1 MTPAKPNW
9 QKVIYWFSPVLGL
22 SIALHGLAL
31 LIPVPP
37 EKEPIEETQVE
48 LPEPIQVSELPKR
61 PKPTA
66 PEPTEPIVVP
76 PPAPVVEP
84 PLPAAPDPVP
94 ESIPELVIVPEP
106 DTIEQPLPELQPQDF
121 EAFEPLEPDPQTPD
135 TQTPDSQDPD
145 TLPQEQPTRQAFNSD
160 LANAPSI
167 GAGSP
172 LDVLRTGYQ
181 DESGELPQKN
191 IRKKLALKFPKANT
205 CFEGLEVPQELRLS
219 SGIVL
224 EKLEDA
230 QGQSLIE
237 IVDGSLLQA
246 TGYQGLN
253 SWTDQSILPP
263 SPGDEAA
270 STDDTPDDS
279 ELPPLADVDILSWI
293 EENVGEDLFETEETI
308 KLFTF
313 PVQVTVVDN
322 SACGS

>member
-37 EKEPIEETQVE
+37 EKEPIEETRVE

-94 ESIPELVIVPEP
+94 ESIPEPVIEL

-121 EAFEPLEPDPQTPD
+121 EAFEPLESDPQTPD
-135 TQTPDSQDPD
+135 TQTPDTQDPN

-263 SPGDEAA
+263 SPSDEAA
-270 STDDTPDDS
+270 PTDDTPDDS

-293 EENVGEDLFETEETI
+293 EENVGEDLFEAEETI